1 MTTIK
6 VIGFDLD
13 DTLWE
18 IEPVLLR
25 AERILGSWLCEQ
37 VPGFRYDIDTMR
49 AVRTELLEADPTLE
63 GRVTELRRSVI
74 EEGLYRAG
82 VDRDTACTLSEDA
95 MVVFLEARNDIEL
108 FEDVHD
114 TITALSREFVCGVL
128 TNGNADIERMGLANL
143 FSFVFSA
150 EQVGAAKPEDAL
162 FRAALEHTSVQPHE
176 MVYVGD
182 HPTLDID
189 PANRLGLRTIWV
201 DNGIKQ
207 RDPGETE
214 PDAVISHVREVPDVI
229 RRL

>member
-25 AERILGSWLCEQ
+25 AERILGAWLRER

-49 AVRTELLEADPTLE
+49 AVRTDLLEADPTLE
-63 GRVTELRRSVI
+63 GRVTELRRRVI
-74 EEGLYRAG
+74 EEGLHRGG
-82 VDRDTACTLSEDA
+82 VGRSEARTLSEEA
-95 MVVFLEARNDIEL
+95 MIVFLEARNEIEL
-108 FEDVHD
+108 FKGVQD
-114 TITALSREFVCGVL
+114 TIVELSREFICGVL
-128 TNGNADIERMGLANL
+128 TNGNADLERMGLSNL

-150 EQVGAAKPEDAL
+150 EQVGAAKPEDGL
-162 FRAALEHTSVQPHE
+162 FRAALEYTSVQPHE

-182 HPTLDID
+182 HPTHDID

-201 DNGIKQ
+201 DNGIK
-207 RDPGETE
+207 RREPGETE
-214 PDAVISHVREVPDVI
+214 PDAVVSHVREVPNAV